1 MTCQRAELSN
11 GLDVL
16 ELGCGW
22 GSLSLFMA
30 RAYPGSR
37 FTSVSNSR
45 TQREFIM
52 DQVRGLAGVGLGVEL
67 GLMPG
72 PRQGTLGGPSR
83 QQGTSPPAAESP
95 SAAEGQA
102 PPRAP
107 AC

>member
-1 MTCQRAELSN
+1 MTCARAELSN

-30 RAYPGSR
+30 RAYPGST

-52 DQVRGLAGVGLGVEL
+52 GQVCVSVVGAAAPLA
-67 GLMPG
+67 
-72 PRQGTLGGPSR
+72 SR
-83 QQGTSPPAAESP
+83 IEPP
-95 SAAEGQA
+95 
-102 PPRAP
+102 
-107 AC
+107 